1 MRRLKGLA
9 PQCKPRHQFMHN
21 IVVVSG
27 IAISREGAAR
37 LVGRGWKGMR
47 AVVGSYWPTMCA
59 RANAHLKVQQ
69 RTGLCLVLAWRSSTI
84 ALSAHALIV
93 VPH

>member
-47 AVVGSYWPTMCA
+47 AVVGS
-59 RANAHLKVQQ
+59 
-69 RTGLCLVLAWRSSTI
+69 
-84 ALSAHALIV
+84 
-93 VPH
+93 